1 MLNENFQC
9 FYAVFLM
16 IDYHTSAKKIP
27 QEASKKHKTNQNVP
41 RRAHRMHRIIVW
53 HNFNRISGLEK

>member
-1 MLNENFQC
+1 MQF
-9 FYAVFLM
+9 FLM